1 MKLPLSIESA
11 CLANNAMGALVRM
24 QKFYG
29 QVSGEGKREFSLIE
43 LKGQDGEFWADRVTG
58 QLYSTKDG
66 HCLSSPNLWLELGTL
81 KASRVRVAA

>member
-1 MKLPLSIESA
+1 MILSLSQESA
-11 CLANNAMGALVRM
+11 CLHEKHAFLLKSAP
-24 QKFYG
+24 KFYG
-29 QVSGEGKREFSLIE
+29 NVSGHGKREFSLVGVQGKE
-43 LKGQDGEFWADRVTG
+43 GEFWADRVTL